1 LDVSIQAQI
10 LNLLIDLREKFDLT
24 YIFISHDLSV
34 VQFISD
40 RIMVMKDGKMVEIGE
55 ADSIYSNPQS
65 DYTRELIGA
74 IL

>member
-1 LDVSIQAQI
+1 VSIQAQI
-10 LNLLIDLREKFDLT
+10 LNLLIDLRDKFDLT

-40 RIMVMKDGKMVEIGE
+40 RIMVMKDGKTEEIGD
-55 ADSIYSNPQS
+55 AIAIYENPQS
-65 DYTRELIGA
+65 PYTQELISA